1 LVRDV
6 GYKTH
11 PIDPQFLQKPDEYP
25 VTGEHQGHKVR
36 AEGKVRLDADGKP
49 YPTALG
55 IHGTS
60 VAVDWENCVADG
72 VCMDVCP
79 VNVFEWF
86 LNPGQA
92 GTGKDK
98 VLQPGSDEWNKY
110 RSDKSDPIRE
120 ADCIFCMACETS
132 CPTGCIKITSP

>member
-1 LVRDV
+1 MVREV
-6 GYKTH
+6 GYKTK
-11 PIDPQFLQKPDEYP
+11 PIDPAFLQKEDEFP
-25 VTGEHQGHKVR
+25 VTGEHYGHKVR
-36 AEGKVRLDADGKP
+36 AEGKVRMDGDGKP

-60 VAVDWENCVADG
+60 VAVDWEACAADG

-98 VLQPGSDEWNKY
+98 VLQPGTDEYNKY
-110 RSDKSDPIRE
+110 RCDKSDPIRE
-120 ADCIFCMACETS
+120 QDCIFCMACETS
-132 CPTGCIKITSP
+132 CPTGAIKITSP